1 LFALVFYSLC
11 FLYSQRYIT
20 ATEAG
25 RLMGA
30 YWTASILNF
39 SIKIYREFPE
49 FYKFI
54 LHRMRLYSS
63 VRWIFQWSFGCIVF
77 VAFLYFI
84 LGSYDYNVREAIN
97 SHSIKPLIAAY
108 GISLLFTVFLYAL
121 ICNIIAETRG
131 TRCSKL

>member
-1 LFALVFYSLC
+1 
-11 FLYSQRYIT
+11 
-20 ATEAG
+20 
-25 RLMGA
+25 MGA
-30 YWTASILNF
+30 YWMASVLNF

-63 VRWIFQWSFGCIVF
+63 VRWIFQWSFGCIVLA
-77 VAFLYFI
+77 AFLYFI

-97 SHSIKPLIAAY
+97 SYSIKPLLAAY
-108 GISLLFTVFLYAL
+108 GASLFFAIFIYIL

-131 TRCSKL
+131 TRCSRL